1 MFALALYSALFNSL
15 PLATGLTSE
24 FPATQVSGD
33 GCSSQ
38 LALSVH
44 FRSKNARSL
53 CTNAA
58 GATSLF
64 VHLTGHIA
72 GPQQVVLPIKCGERL
87 GRGVDPRTQE
97 QATLETLDRQGGRS
111 Q

>member
-1 MFALALYSALFNSL
+1 MAAVH
-15 PLATGLTSE
+15 GLRFLCISE
-24 FPATQVSGD
+24 AKMLT
-33 GCSSQ
+33 
-38 LALSVH
+38 
-44 FRSKNARSL
+44 RSL